1 MRCKP
6 IEGPRPYSSI
16 YYSARSARISST
28 HDFRS
33 LCFAKARLPRPWTL
47 QLCPMCR
54 SSNLNQRRRQ
64 ECHNMLHCFIGIL
77 AWKLPHW
84 SHVESIP
91 IDPAKTRPSCFSIR
105 TALLNG
111 RRCSDCF
118 QNNHSI
124 LCSHTCNIIQW
135 HFNSENKSTRTQSI
149 EAVWAFG
156 AQQKAYVQM
165 QISAVNHRQKS
176 AFRFTFRE
184 PGWKT
189 CRTTCVRHVCQV
201 MKSWSHLFTT
211 CTLW

>member
-16 YYSARSARISST
+16 YYSARSARISWT

-111 RRCSDCF
+111 RHCSDCF

-124 LCSHTCNIIQW
+124 LCSHTCNIIQCI
-135 HFNSENKSTRTQSI
+135 STVKTNPLEPNRLKQFEHS
-149 EAVWAFG
+149 G
-156 AQQKAYVQM
+156 HSRRLMSRCKY
-165 QISAVNHRQKS
+165 RQ
-176 AFRFTFRE
+176 
-184 PGWKT
+184 
-189 CRTTCVRHVCQV
+189 
-201 MKSWSHLFTT
+201 
-211 CTLW
+211 